1 MTDWNLNDPDAV
13 RVLYD
18 LSAWNFEQQAELSA
32 EMADADIPHGWIDT
46 ELAVPEEFES
56 ITDALL
62 SRLELRLGIVSGR
75 ITMLWESSL
84 LYSLLF
90 MELLI

>member
-32 EMADADIPHGWIDT
+32 EMADA
-46 ELAVPEEFES
+46 V
-56 ITDALL
+56 
-62 SRLELRLGIVSGR
+62 RNRIVDEKIR
-75 ITMLWESSL
+75 
-84 LYSLLF
+84 
-90 MELLI
+90 